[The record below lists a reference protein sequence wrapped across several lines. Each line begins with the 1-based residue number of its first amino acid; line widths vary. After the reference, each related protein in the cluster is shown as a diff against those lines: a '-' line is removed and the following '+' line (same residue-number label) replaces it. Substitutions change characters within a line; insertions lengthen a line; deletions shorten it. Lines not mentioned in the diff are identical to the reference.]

1 MKETEYWHR
10 TDRFER
16 KLELLEQAWAKRD
29 FRLAR
34 ALAASI
40 RDTLVFAQQEEES
53 LGTPHLRA
61 EDFLAVS
68 QLPEPWRRWA
78 QPWRWAKVLALDETV
93 ALERKG
99 EPVEL
104 VAAFRADQTASLARE
119 VRLARIEPRSG
130 VLREI
135 PCQVT
140 EEQRRG
146 DERSC
151 RLTFLADAPAH
162 TRTLY
167 LVLYGNPDAELPDY
181 STDLTVSGEGY
192 ALQIEN
198 DYYRATLSPQ
208 MGQLERLKIKRE
220 HGQEL
225 FAGGEGHG
233 EPPCIDWAHDYV
245 TSNNFQKMRLTNW
258 AACPDSEVIRGPV
271 CVTVRRWGFPHSPV
285 HPVFTP
291 SRLHIFV
298 EYRFVAGAPYFFKHG
313 VMEVLQELE
322 VGYLRDDEWVFS
334 GYSFTDTVWM
344 REDGKLRV
352 GPVEPEAQ
360 ENLWAVGFFHR
371 VSRDAFIGLFL
382 EHSAEGVQGLRHT
395 GAPMLHY
402 RWHGPVWSRALF
414 HNSVL
419 PAGARLRQKNAYLV
433 LPFAED
439 GGAERVERI
448 RHQLMHPLAAA
459 PAELPRAVRAEAPP
473 GRLARPGEAGD
484 SPIDKR
490 VLWEALADC
499 RDEQLY
505 TANLSVVDLGLI
517 YDLRVRGQ
525 TVEVIL
531 TTPHRGRPRYGY
543 YVWGSGGNSQPIR
556 DRLRKVPGVE
566 RVVVKPTWD
575 PPWNS
580 NRLSDAGRRALGL
593 GSSQGRNVG
602 KARY

>member
-10 TDRFER
+10 TDRLER
-16 KLELLEQAWAKRD
+16 KIELLGEAWAKRD

-40 RDTLVFAQQEEES
+40 RDTVAFAQQEEES
-53 LGTPHLRA
+53 LGEPVLRA
-61 EDFLAVS
+61 EDFLAVN

-78 QPWRWAKVLALDETV
+78 QPWQWVKILALDETV
-93 ALERKG
+93 ALERAG

-104 VAAFRADQTASLARE
+104 VAAFRADQTDSLTRE
-119 VRLARIEPRSG
+119 VRLARLEPRSG
-130 VLREI
+130 LLREI
-135 PCQVT
+135 PCQVS
-140 EEQRRG
+140 EEKTRG
-146 DERSC
+146 LERVC
-151 RLTFLADAPAH
+151 RLAFLADAPAH
-162 TRTLY
+162 ARTLY
-167 LVLYGNPDAELPDY
+167 LIFYGNPDAELPDY
-181 STDLTVSGEGY
+181 PTDLKVTGEGY
-192 ALQIEN
+192 ALEIEN
-198 DYYRATLSPQ
+198 DYYQAKLSPQ
-208 MGQLERLKIKRE
+208 MGQLERLKLKRE

-245 TSNNFQKMRLTNW
+245 TSNNFQKMRITNW
-258 AACPDSEVIRGPV
+258 AACPDYEVIRGPV
-271 CVTVRRWGFPHSPV
+271 CVKVRRWGFPHSPV

-291 SRLHIFV
+291 SRMHIFI

-313 VMEVLQELE
+313 TMETLQEIE
-322 VGYLRDDEWVFS
+322 IGYLRDDEWVFS

-344 REDGKLRV
+344 TDDGKLRV
-352 GPVEPEAQ
+352 GPVDKDAQ

-382 EHSAEGVQGLRHT
+382 EHAAEGVQGLKHT

-414 HNSVL
+414 NNSVL
-419 PAGARLRQKNAYLV
+419 PAGAKLRQRNAYLV

-448 RHQLMHPLAAA
+448 RHQLVNPLVAA
-459 PAELPRAVRAEAPP
+459 PAELPRGLRAEAAA

-490 VLWEALADC
+490 SLWEALKDC

-505 TANLSVVDLGLI
+505 TANASVVDLGLI
-517 YDLRVRGQ
+517 YDLRVRGD
-525 TVEVIL
+525 TVHVL
-531 TTPHRGRPRYGY
+531 MTTPHRGRPRYGY
-543 YVWGSGGNSQPIR
+543 YAWGSGGNSQPVR
-556 DRLRKVPGVE
+556 DRLLRVPGV
-566 RVVVKPTWD
+566 RGVVVEPVWD

-580 NRLSDAGRRALGL
+580 SRLTEAGRNALGL
-593 GSSQGRNVG
+593 KTGDSILNP
-602 KARY
+602 